1 MGGAHQ
7 LLTQLAVVNEIP
19 VTVTLMGKGVFPP
32 KNPLYLGMLGM
43 HGTTAANWAV
53 QNCDCLLAIG
63 VRLDDRVT
71 GTLDTFAPKAKII
84 HVDLDAAE
92 LGKNKKVDIPIV
104 GGSFEF
110 LQMAVQNLWGI
121 KHQRKNWL
129 REIKNNAL
137 DCIAEDTGL

>member
-1 MGGAHQ
+1 MKKLSKNPIENKQFLKAIETLEKAQRPLILAGGGVVMGGAHQ

-71 GTLDTFAPKAKII
+71 GTLDTFAPKQK
-84 HVDLDAAE
+84 
-92 LGKNKKVDIPIV
+92 
-104 GGSFEF
+104 
-110 LQMAVQNLWGI
+110 
-121 KHQRKNWL
+121 
-129 REIKNNAL
+129 
-137 DCIAEDTGL
+137 